1 VAAFSGSQLLGNR
14 RVALADFFAGD
25 PAGRGGVRVAVK
37 DLDGDSRADLVTG
50 AGDGAG
56 ARTAGY
62 TGRTLAPGPTPPA
75 AFALDPF
82 AAVPGGVYVG

>member
-1 VAAFSGSQLLGNR
+1 VT
-14 RVALADFFAGD
+14 VADFFAGD

-56 ARTAGY
+56 ARTDGY
-62 TGRTLAPGPTPPA
+62 LGRTLAPGTTPPP
-75 AFALDPF
+75 AFAFDPF